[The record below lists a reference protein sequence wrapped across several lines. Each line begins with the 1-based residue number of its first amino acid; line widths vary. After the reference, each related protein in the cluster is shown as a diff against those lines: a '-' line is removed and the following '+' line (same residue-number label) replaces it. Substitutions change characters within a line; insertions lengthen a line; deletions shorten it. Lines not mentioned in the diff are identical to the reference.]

1 MTTEHIFMLIAMV
14 LYMILVL
21 GIGVLYARK
30 SKTTGEFYLGGR
42 GLSPLVTA
50 MSAEASDMSSWLLM
64 GLPGLAY
71 LTGIADAG
79 WTAIGL
85 AVGTYVN
92 WLIVARRLR
101 RYTVVAKNSITIPD
115 FFSNRFHDKNKV
127 LMCISAI
134 VILVF
139 FVPYT
144 ASGFAACGRLF
155 QSIFGLNYTAAM
167 LISALVIVLYTAI
180 GGFLAESTT
189 DTIQGF
195 LMSGALVA
203 ILIFGVVSAGGVGA
217 VVDNAQSM
225 PGFLSMIQTY
235 NPASGEAEP
244 YGALKI
250 CSMIAWGLGYF
261 GMPHVLLRFMAIRD
275 PHELKLSRR
284 IATVWVV
291 ISLAAAVTIGV
302 VGSAM
307 LPGEFTTSAEA
318 ETIFI
323 KIAEILG
330 SNGVVTALIAGLILA
345 GILAATMST
354 SDSQLLVA
362 SSSISQNFVKGL
374 IYKKASDKTVMWI
387 SRITVIV
394 IAVIGA
400 IIALDPNS
408 SIFEIVS
415 FAWAGFG
422 AAFGPVILFSLF
434 WKRTTLWGAFAG
446 MLSGGVMVFVWKFLL
461 NPLGGIWEIYELL
474 PSFLVACAAIVVVSL
489 LGKKPSKEIEEEFD
503 LAASSQPVE

>member
-1 MTTEHIFMLIAMV
+1 MTTEHICMLIAMG
-14 LYMILVL
+14 LYMALVL
-21 GIGVLYARK
+21 TIGIVYARK

-92 WLIVARRLR
+92 WLLVARRLR
-101 RYTVVAKNSITIPD
+101 RYTVVAGNSITIPD

-127 LMCISAI
+127 LMSISAI
-134 VILVF
+134 IILVF

-155 QSIFGLNYTAAM
+155 QSIFGLNYEIAM

-195 LMSGALVA
+195 LMSAALV
-203 ILIFGVVSAGGVGA
+203 IVLVFGVVSAGGVGA
-217 VVDNAQSM
+217 VVENAESM
-225 PGFLSMIQTY
+225 PGFLSMIQTHA
-235 NPASGEAEP
+235 PESGTAEP

-250 CSMIAWGLGYF
+250 ASMLAWGLGYF
-261 GMPHVLLRFMAIRD
+261 GMPHVLLRFMAIRN
-275 PHELKLSRR
+275 PHELKVSRR
-284 IATVWVV
+284 IATIWVV
-291 ISLAAAVTIGV
+291 ISLTAAVVIGV
-302 VGSAM
+302 VGAAM
-307 LPGEFTTSAEA
+307 LPGVLTTSAEA

-323 KIAEILG
+323 KISEALG
-330 SNGVVTALIAGLILA
+330 SHGVATALIAGVILA

-362 SSSISQNFVKGL
+362 SSSVSQNFFKGL
-374 IYKKASDKTVMWI
+374 ICKKASDKTVMWV
-387 SRITVIV
+387 SRGTVIV
-394 IAVIGA
+394 IAIISA
-400 IIALDPNS
+400 IIASDPDS
-408 SIFEIVS
+408 SIFDIVS

-422 AAFGPVILFSLF
+422 AAFGPVVLFALF

-446 MLSGGVMVFVWKFLL
+446 MLSGGAMVFVWKFLVK
-461 NPLGGIWEIYELL
+461 PIGGIWEIYELL
-474 PSFLVACAAIVVVSL
+474 PAFLVASAAILVVSL
-489 LGKKPSKEIEEEFD
+489 VGRKPSEEIEKEFD
-503 LAASSQPVE
+503 LAASSEPLE